1 MIFGHE
7 KQWEFLRQAFVSSRL
22 SHAYLFSGFKGLGKK
37 PMAIEFVKFL
47 NCQSE
52 ALEERPC
59 NHCSS
64 CLMVDKG
71 IHPDLVLVEP
81 EEGKSGIGIET
92 IQNVIEQLYLSPFFS
107 FKVAVIDQAHLMTTD
122 AQSCFLKTLEE
133 PSKHSLLILI
143 SEHQD
148 FLLKTITS
156 RAQEIKFFPA
166 ENKKIKEVLKKDGL
180 VDSEIEEIAKLCL
193 GKPGLALE
201 LSKHLERLKEERDQR
216 KEFLRILT
224 SDLKTRFEYA
234 AVLSKKPLAKILEA
248 WLLYLREILLE
259 KVNNNKETTK
269 IRKLIRKTERTLY
282 LISTTN
288 VNKRLILESLMLE
301 I

>member
-1 MIFGHE
+1 MVFGHE
-7 KQWEFLRQAFVSSRL
+7 KQWEFLRKAFVSSRL

-37 PMAIEFVKFL
+37 SMAIEFVKFL

-52 ALEERPC
+52 VLEDRPC
-59 NHCSS
+59 NRCSS

-81 EEGKSGIGIET
+81 KEGKSGIGIKT
-92 IQNVIEQLYLSPFFS
+92 IQTVIEQLYLSPFFS

-133 PSKHSLLILI
+133 PSRDSLLILI
-143 SEHQD
+143 SEHRD

-156 RAQEIKFFPA
+156 RVQEIKFFPTQSKRI
-166 ENKKIKEVLKKDGL
+166 KKILERDGL
-180 VDSEIEEIAKLCL
+180 AGLEVEEIANLSL

-201 LSKHLERLKEERDQR
+201 LSKHLDKLKEERDQR
-216 KEFLRILT
+216 KEFLHILT

-234 AVLSKKPLAKILEA
+234 DILSKKPLAKTLEA

-259 KVNNNKETTK
+259 KVNNDKETTK
-269 IRKLIRKTERTLY
+269 IRKLIRGVERTLY
-282 LISTTN
+282 LVSTTN